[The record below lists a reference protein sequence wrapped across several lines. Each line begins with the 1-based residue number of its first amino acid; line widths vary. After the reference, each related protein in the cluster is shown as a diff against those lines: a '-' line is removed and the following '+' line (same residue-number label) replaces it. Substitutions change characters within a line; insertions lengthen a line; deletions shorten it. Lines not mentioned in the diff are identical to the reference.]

1 LTSANDKQHD
11 APENFFMFDEINS
24 DSKTSLATHPLNV
37 IVAEKYPLARAA
49 LAALLTQDG
58 YQAFQAENSKT
69 AISYINQLEN
79 LAVLLADLE
88 MPGWRSIVRHATR
101 TTGALVIGMEGNQPI
116 SEMYNLAQRGIRL
129 CVQKP
134 IDYAAILAA
143 IREKIAA

>member
-1 LTSANDKQHD
+1 MRHHNNQHG
-11 APENFFMFDEINS
+11 APDNLLMSDEINS

-37 IVAEKYPLARAA
+37 IVAEKYPIARAA

-79 LAVLLADLE
+79 LAVILADLE
-88 MPGWRSIVRHATR
+88 MPGWRSIVRHAA
-101 TTGALVIGMEGNQPI
+101 TTTSALVIGMEGNQPI
-116 SEMYNLAQRGIRL
+116 SEMYNLTQRGIRL

-134 IDYAAILAA
+134 IDYAAILTA
-143 IREKIAA
+143 IRGKIAA

>member
-1 LTSANDKQHD
+1 
-11 APENFFMFDEINS
+11 MRR
-24 DSKTSLATHPLNV
+24 LAVFGLYNR
-37 IVAEKYPLARAA
+37 L
-49 LAALLTQDG
+49 
-58 YQAFQAENSKT
+58 
-69 AISYINQLEN
+69 ISYINQLEN

-116 SEMYNLAQRGIRL
+116 SEMYNLTQRGIRL

-143 IREKIAA
+143 IRNIAA